1 VLRIDPN
8 SAALLNRLGLKTI
21 GQFLDIPR
29 ASLRARL
36 GKAITCRLDQ
46 ALGVNG
52 EALSPLTPEP
62 VDAARLEFADPDRL
76 CQ

>member
-29 ASLRARL
+29 ASLRA
-36 GKAITCRLDQ
+36 
-46 ALGVNG
+46 
-52 EALSPLTPEP
+52 
-62 VDAARLEFADPDRL
+62 PDRL